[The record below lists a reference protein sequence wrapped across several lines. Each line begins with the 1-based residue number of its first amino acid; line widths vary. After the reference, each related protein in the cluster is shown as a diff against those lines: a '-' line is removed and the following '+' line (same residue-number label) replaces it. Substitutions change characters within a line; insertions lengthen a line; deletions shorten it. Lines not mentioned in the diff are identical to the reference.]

1 MPREK
6 TLTTGDAK
14 VIADTVNMLQGA
26 YGPSYGNNVARI
38 IQAQEKLNALVANLL
53 MREL

>member
-6 TLTTGDAK
+6 TLTTGDDKA
-14 VIADTVNMLQGA
+14 IADVVNLLQGA
-26 YGPSYGNNVARI
+26 RGPSYGNNVARL

-53 MREL
+53 MREV